1 MVIHECACIYKWGWG
16 DTGKTVQEEEH
27 PGANIFYVI
36 FLKLRNEN
44 VLIFSEIKPP

>member
-1 MVIHECACIYKWGWG
+1 MVVHECACIYKWGWG

-36 FLKLRNEN
+36 FF
-44 VLIFSEIKPP
+44 LIKK